1 MNTQFDVVIVGG
13 GHAGCEAA
21 AAAARMGART
31 LLLTHRLATI
41 GEMSCN
47 PAIGGIGKGH
57 LVREIDALDGLM
69 GRVADQAGIHFK
81 VLNRSKGPAV
91 RGPRAQCDRALYRTA
106 MQAALAAQPGLEI
119 REASVDDLEIGD
131 DGRLA
136 AVICS
141 DGSRIVCAAAVL
153 TAGTF
158 LRGMTHIGSETKAAG
173 RAGEA
178 PSVRLAEA
186 LGRLGLPLGRLKTGT
201 PPRLDGRSI
210 DWAALDQDWG
220 DATPE
225 PFSVLTNA
233 ITNRQIACGITSTT
247 PATHAVIRE
256 NLHLSAVYAGQIAGR
271 GPRYCPSIEDKVVR
285 FADRERHQIFL
296 EPEGLTDDTVY
307 PNGISTSLPADVQIA
322 MLATIPGLARA
333 RVIRPGYAVEYDYV
347 DPRALWPSL
356 ELRALP
362 GLFLAGQVNG
372 TTGYEEAGAQGIL
385 AGINAARLAGGLS
398 SVQLDRAEAY
408 IGVLVDDL
416 TREGVTEPYRMFT
429 SRSEYRLTLRA
440 DNADLRITGAGMAW
454 GCVGAARGALFAS
467 HQTALIAALA
477 RARAETITPSTIRT
491 YGAHIRA
498 DGRSR
503 TVLELLAHPQVS
515 DDIIFAAFPWL
526 RDLPPRV
533 WSHVQTEAL
542 YAGYLPRQDADIKS
556 YRREEA
562 VGLDGVDFSD
572 IGGLSTELRDKLLTA
587 RPASL
592 GAAARIQG
600 MTPAALGALVA
611 HIRRRP
617 ASNVSRET

>member
-1 MNTQFDVVIVGG
+1 MNTQFDVVVIGG

-119 REASVDDLEIGD
+119 RETSVDDLEID
-131 DGRLA
+131 ADGRLA
-136 AVICS
+136 AVICG
-141 DGSRIVCAAAVL
+141 DGTRIACGAAVL

-158 LRGMTHIGSETKAAG
+158 LRGMTHIGSVTQPAG

-186 LGRLGLPLGRLKTGT
+186 LSRLGLPLGRLKTGT
-201 PPRLDGRSI
+201 PPRLDGRTI

-225 PFSVLTNA
+225 PFSVLT
-233 ITNRQIACGITSTT
+233 TSLPNRQIACGITATT

-256 NLHLSAVYAGQIAGR
+256 NIHLSAVYAGQIAGR

-296 EPEGLTDDTVY
+296 EPEGLTDNTVY
-307 PNGISTSLPADVQIA
+307 PNGISTSLPAEVQIA
-322 MLATIPGLARA
+322 MLATIPGLANA

-356 ELRALP
+356 ELRVLP
-362 GLFLAGQVNG
+362 GMFLAGQING
-372 TTGYEEAGAQGIL
+372 TTGYEEAAAQGIL
-385 AGINAARLAGGLS
+385 AGINAARLTSGLS
-398 SVQLDRAEAY
+398 AVQFDRAEAY

-416 TREGVTEPYRMFT
+416 TRDGVTEPYRMFT

-454 GCVGAARGALFAS
+454 GCVSAERGKLFTA
-467 HQTALIAALA
+467 HQAALA
-477 RARAETITPSTIRT
+477 DALVRARAETLTPSALRAH
-491 YGAHIRA
+491 GAEIRA

-515 DDIIFAAFPWL
+515 DDAITSAFPWL

-562 VGLDGVDFSD
+562 VGLGDVDFAL
-572 IGGLSTELRDKLLTA
+572 IGGLSTELRDKLDAT

-592 GAAARIQG
+592 AAAARIQG

-611 HIRRRP
+611 HVRRRP
-617 ASNVSRET
+617 TTNVSRET

>member
-1 MNTQFDVVIVGG
+1 
-13 GHAGCEAA
+13 
-21 AAAARMGART
+21 
-31 LLLTHRLATI
+31 
-41 GEMSCN
+41 MSCN

-69 GRVADQAGIHFK
+69 GQVADQAGIHFK

-106 MQAALAAQPGLEI
+106 MQTALAAQPGLEI
-119 REASVDDLEIGD
+119 REASVDDIEIGA

-136 AVICS
+136 AVICG
-141 DGSRIVCAAAVL
+141 DGTRIACGAAVL

-158 LRGMTHIGSETKAAG
+158 LRGMTHIGSVTQAAG
-173 RAGEA
+173 RVGEA

-201 PPRLDGRSI
+201 PPRLDGRTI
-210 DWAALDQDWG
+210 DWAALAQDWG
-220 DATPE
+220 DPIPE
-225 PFSVLTNA
+225 PFSVLT
-233 ITNRQIACGITSTT
+233 TSLPNRQIACGITATT
-247 PATHAVIRE
+247 PATHAIIRD
-256 NLHLSAVYAGQIAGR
+256 NIHLSAVYAGQIAGR

-307 PNGISTSLPADVQIA
+307 PNGISTSLPADVQVA
-322 MLATIPGLARA
+322 MLATIPGLANA
-333 RVIRPGYAVEYDYV
+333 RVVRPGYAVEYDYV

-362 GLFLAGQVNG
+362 GLFLAGQING
-372 TTGYEEAGAQGIL
+372 TTGYEEAAAQGIL

-398 SVQLDRAEAY
+398 AVQFDRAEAY

-416 TREGVTEPYRMFT
+416 TRDGVTEPYRMFT

-454 GCVGAARGALFAS
+454 GCVGAERGRVFAAHQSALAD
-467 HQTALIAALA
+467 ALI
-477 RARAETITPSTIRT
+477 RARTETLTPSGLRLH
-491 YGAHIRA
+491 GAEIRA

-503 TVLELLAHPQVS
+503 TALELLAHPQVS
-515 DDIIFAAFPWL
+515 DDAMFSAFPWL

-562 VGLDGVDFSD
+562 VGLSDVDFAL
-572 IGGLSTELRDKLLTA
+572 IGGLSTELRDKLDAT

-611 HIRRRP
+611 HVRRRP
-617 ASNVSRET
+617 APNVSRET